1 MQIDA
6 EIDVWMGYS
15 VSSIQKSEK
24 RVIYMLAI
32 LQPIL
37 NFILTFSAVLGVV
50 FMIVCTAFVIISL
63 IRGDIKISMIK
74 DATEKQDK

>member
-50 FMIVCTAFVIISL
+50 FMIVCMAFVIISL
-63 IRGDIKISMIK
+63 IRSDIKISMIK

>member
-1 MQIDA
+1 
-6 EIDVWMGYS
+6 
-15 VSSIQKSEK
+15 
-24 RVIYMLAI
+24 MLAI

-63 IRGDIKISMIK
+63 IRSDIKISMIK

>member
-1 MQIDA
+1 
-6 EIDVWMGYS
+6 MGYS
-15 VSSIQKSEK
+15 ISPIQEYEK

-63 IRGDIKISMIK
+63 IRGDIKISTIK
-74 DATEKQDK
+74 DEAEKQD